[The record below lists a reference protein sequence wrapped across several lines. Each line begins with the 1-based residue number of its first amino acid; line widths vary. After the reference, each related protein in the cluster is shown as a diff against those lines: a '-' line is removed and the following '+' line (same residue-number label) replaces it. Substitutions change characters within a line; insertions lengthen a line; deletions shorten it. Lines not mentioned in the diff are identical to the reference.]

1 MALPVLQVFWATAR
15 LMFRSFWFY
24 FNSIPVLFSV
34 LFFSIN
40 LLILWSSD
48 YVRPKFENAV
58 IDCKDVSNDD
68 WADYERTYQDKCIDE
83 FMGEESFL
91 TTTSELFWVL
101 GLLLSIVGIVF
112 IIPLSIY
119 LLLRHVYK
127 IKSNNY

>member
-1 MALPVLQVFWATAR
+1 
-15 LMFRSFWFY
+15 MFRSFWFY
-24 FNSIPVLFSV
+24 FNSIPVLFCI

-48 YVRPKFENAV
+48 YVTPSFENAV
-58 IDCKDVSNDD
+58 IACKDVSNNK
-68 WADYERTYQDKCIDE
+68 WADYERTYQDKCVDE

-91 TTTSELFWVL
+91 TTTSELFWAL

-119 LLLRHVYK
+119 LLLSWRMQRYGHY
-127 IKSNNY
+127 